1 MHPAIKIVSL
11 VILTIFSTQGS
22 WLTLF
27 ISTLFLLPFYLHLP
41 DLWLTVIKM
50 LLRLKWFFLSI
61 FILYYYYTPQI
72 NSLEAQSLFIVNNF
86 VPGLFRISV
95 LVTILFAVNLFIKTS
110 SKEEILAALVWLFS
124 PLKFFHIDSE
134 RISLR
139 AVLSLQYIE
148 DLSLRLSLYK
158 KNHIIKT
165 SLNSENSFIN
175 TVKQKK
181 QSLLHL
187 IEHSGIILNDI
198 LMEAENTSGK
208 RLTIEPL
215 AAPLI
220 KQILFPIV
228 LSLSLYLTL

>member
-27 ISTLFLLPFYLHLP
+27 ISILFLLPFYLRLP
-41 DLWLTVIKM
+41 DLWPTVIKM

-86 VPGLFRISV
+86 LPGLFRISV
-95 LVTILFAVNLFIKTS
+95 LVIILFAVNLFIKTS

-158 KNHIIKT
+158 KNRIIKT
-165 SLNSENSFIN
+165 CPNSENSFIN
-175 TVKQKK
+175 TIKQKK

-208 RLTIEPL
+208 RLTIESL